1 MGARCELGYNP
12 ADSRTFP
19 GLHAHRRLAGR
30 MRIDRIGIWAVNIAL
45 GVACC
50 WLVATVVNGAV
61 SAALVDDTPPPV
73 AGDRGTEPTER
84 SWEDRRVILE
94 RNLFNASVLAPTE
107 PVAPVA
113 EEDLEE
119 TKLPLALLG
128 TAATGDPDLSW
139 AAVEDREERVH
150 LVVKV
155 GDVLKD
161 RAHVVRIERGRLV
174 LQNGPRREE
183 LLLQEDERGG
193 SRVASRRS
201 VRPARP
207 ARASRTAEE
216 LRERVRRLS
225 DSRFEVDREDVQE
238 TVRNPAELFSQ
249 ARILPK
255 YEEGQMV
262 GVQLNSVKEGSLF
275 EDIGIQSGDTITQLN
290 GISIDSPEQSA
301 ALLRELA
308 EADEFEVDVV
318 GADGEVRS
326 LSFIPQ

>member
-1 MGARCELGYNP
+1 
-12 ADSRTFP
+12 
-19 GLHAHRRLAGR
+19 

-61 SAALVDDTPPPV
+61 SAALVDDAPPPV
-73 AGDRGTEPTER
+73 ARERGADPTER
-84 SWEDRRVILE
+84 SWEDRQVILE
-94 RNLFNASVLAPTE
+94 RNLFNASVLAPAE

-128 TAATGDPDLSW
+128 TAAAGDPALSW

-150 LVVKV
+150 LVVQV

-161 RAHVVRIERGRLV
+161 RAQVVRIERGRLV

-183 LLLQEDERGG
+183 LSLQEDERGGG

-207 ARASRTAEE
+207 ARASRTAQE

-262 GVQLNSVKEGSLF
+262 GVQLNSVKDGSLF
-275 EDIGIQSGDTITQLN
+275 EDIGIESGDTITQLN